1 MKKRIGSVLLAL
13 ALCLS
18 LLPAT
23 ALAEDTGGTG
33 TSVNVKTVEEF
44 KNALNNT
51 DATKIHITG
60 DIRYSDSLN
69 SSKTIYID
77 NGATLTLS
85 ANNAT
90 VSGTI
95 VNNGTIQVKSR
106 QKCIWSATTT
116 GTGKLIGG
124 KDPWN
129 YPSTYVDYGC
139 VPEAMLDGCRINIVK
154 DISQSVTAAL
164 PDPMQPGDTI
174 SVTFSN
180 LIDGVN
186 PADVFKFTWKDGN
199 DFQLYDNA
207 ATPTLTKPVVL

>member
-44 KNALNNT
+44 KNALNNN

-85 ANNAT
+85 APNAT

-95 VNNGTIQVKSR
+95 VNNGTIKVTSKR
-106 QKCIWSATTT
+106 RCLWKATTT
-116 GTGKLIGG
+116 GTGKLVGG
-124 KDPWN
+124 TDSWN
-129 YPSTYVDYGC
+129 SPSTYVDYGC
-139 VPEAMLDGCRINIVK
+139 VPDTMLEGSNCLINIVE
-154 DISQSVTAAL
+154 DITQTPLLLCLLVCRLVIQSTSRSA
-164 PDPMQPGDTI
+164 I
-174 SVTFSN
+174 
-180 LIDGVN
+180 
-186 PADVFKFTWKDGN
+186 
-199 DFQLYDNA
+199 
-207 ATPTLTKPVVL
+207 

>member
-44 KNALNNT
+44 KNALNNN

-85 ANNAT
+85 APNAT

-95 VNNGTIQVKSR
+95 VNNGTIKVTSKLED
-106 QKCIWSATTT
+106 AY
-116 GTGKLIGG
+116 GKQQL
-124 KDPWN
+124 PAPVSWLA
-129 YPSTYVDYGC
+129 V
-139 VPEAMLDGCRINIVK
+139 RIRGI
-154 DISQSVTAAL
+154 AL
-164 PDPMQPGDTI
+164 PPMWI
-174 SVTFSN
+174 M
-180 LIDGVN
+180 
-186 PADVFKFTWKDGN
+186 AVFRI
-199 DFQLYDNA
+199 LC
-207 ATPTLTKPVVL
+207 